1 MMNAFPSVL
10 KPSLVHF
17 LHVTISHLSLLH
29 PLYETHYLSSTSDAT
44 LPTSTGD
51 EDSDV
56 PSDLPGLVA
65 AMMDF
70 TTQAARRKGCR
81 EMFVGADGRGT
92 PLLESSSVVALAYAM
107 MTVDDV
113 HHYPSPPRHRAPT
126 DPFSIQEES
135 WANDPNAFV
144 ADEDDE
150 MVGCSVRISGID
162 FIAVRRHPNFRNS
175 LSYDL
180 LCARR
185 WWIRTKRRPCEHY
198 GVRSRLELRRQR
210 VLENGRRRIGQ

>member
-1 MMNAFPSVL
+1 MNAFPSVL

-29 PLYETHYLSSTSDAT
+29 PLYETHYLSSTSDAS

-81 EMFVGADGRGT
+81 EMFVGGDGMGT
-92 PLLESSSVVALAYAM
+92 PLLESSSVVAIAYAM
-107 MTVDDV
+107 MTADDV
-113 HHYPSPPRHRAPT
+113 RFYSPLRSGAERRLT
-126 DPFSIQEES
+126 SQSQEES

-150 MVGCSVRISGID
+150 MVGCSVRISGVD
-162 FIAVRRHPNFRNS
+162 FIEVRQLLNNRHS
-175 LSYDL
+175 
-180 LCARR
+180 C
-185 WWIRTKRRPCEHY
+185 
-198 GVRSRLELRRQR
+198 
-210 VLENGRRRIGQ
+210 

>member
-1 MMNAFPSVL
+1 MNSFPSVL
-10 KPSLVHF
+10 KPSLTHF

-29 PLYETHYLSSTSDAT
+29 PLYETHYLSSTSDAS
-44 LPTSTGD
+44 LPASTGD

-81 EMFVGADGRGT
+81 EMFVGGDGTGT

-113 HHYPSPPRHRAPT
+113 H
-126 DPFSIQEES
+126 
-135 WANDPNAFV
+135 
-144 ADEDDE
+144 
-150 MVGCSVRISGID
+150 
-162 FIAVRRHPNFRNS
+162 
-175 LSYDL
+175 LSCFL
-180 LCARR
+180 
-185 WWIRTKRRPCEHY
+185 
-198 GVRSRLELRRQR
+198 VN
-210 VLENGRRRIGQ
+210 ENH